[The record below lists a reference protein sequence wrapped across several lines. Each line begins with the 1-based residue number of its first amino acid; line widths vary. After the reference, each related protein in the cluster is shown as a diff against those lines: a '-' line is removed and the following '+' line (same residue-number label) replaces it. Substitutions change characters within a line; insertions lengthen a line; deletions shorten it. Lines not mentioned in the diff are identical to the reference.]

1 MIVFQEKDFIDY
13 TIDSKSEEAA
23 LHPVSNI
30 KLYEKQFRAWRTT
43 STAENWVIFD
53 FGAPKRIEAVVL
65 INTNYTTYKIQGDTT
80 NSFASPPVDSGI
92 ITLAQ
97 DKFTERYR
105 SKKDPQGFSPVFNHQ
120 FMRILIPTQTPTDGA
135 GYFSTG
141 AIIITDQ
148 AEAFLRHP
156 SFGFS
161 IEVDQSIQKTQLVG
175 GGIETI
181 EMGEPFVRINFSNK
195 RDRTLAHFEQ
205 YRKHFIN
212 IGTNKSVVM
221 SFDSQF
227 IEDADSGQYVYILQR
242 MENPS
247 WQISGFDHADTEN
260 RLREMI

>member
-1 MIVFQEKDFIDY
+1 MIVFQQKDFIDY
-13 TIDSKSEEAA
+13 TIDSKSGAAA
-23 LHPVSNI
+23 LHPASNI
-30 KLYEKQFRAWRTT
+30 KLYEKQFRVWRTANT
-43 STAENWVIFD
+43 TENWVIFD
-53 FGAPKRIEAVVL
+53 FGAAKRIEAVVL

-80 NSFASPPVDSGI
+80 NSFSSPPVDSGD

-120 FMRILIPTQTPTDGA
+120 FMRILIPAQTPTDGA

-148 AEAFLRHP
+148 AETFLRHP
-156 SFGFS
+156 SFGFG
-161 IEVDQSIQKTQLVG
+161 IEVDQSIQKTPLASG
-175 GGIETI
+175 GVETI
-181 EMGEPFVRINFSNK
+181 ELGEPFVRVNFSNK
-195 RDRTLAHFEQ
+195 RDRSSAHFEQ

-227 IEDADSGQYVYILQR
+227 IEDTDSGQYVYVLQR
-242 MENPS
+242 MENPK
-247 WQISGFDHADTEN
+247 WLINNPDLADTEN